1 MSGAELIW
9 LKREPWGHCG
19 MSSVE
24 DDSLEGGAET
34 IVQVQ
39 VKDLRIDNSVHDG
52 GVFEEDSDVDDGVA
66 DADL

>member
-1 MSGAELIW
+1 
-9 LKREPWGHCG
+9 